1 MVEEPESE
9 IEAVFETPVEV
20 SDVELDVIVED
31 SEGKLG
37 ENELVEEPDDV
48 PLVETEFVPE
58 VTVELDAVVELDV
71 IVEGK
76 VVEEPDA
83 VVLPEVEIVVVRPEV
98 IEDETDVVNELETVD
113 DVVVGPGL
121 RLEESDSEYEVLL
134 LRLVVLEELPD
145 DTRRRNIVPTL
156 VASIRVPTLDFR

>member
-1 MVEEPESE
+1 MVTEVVPVESE
-9 IEAVFETPVEV
+9 VDGP
-20 SDVELDVIVED
+20 
-31 SEGKLG
+31 
-37 ENELVEEPDDV
+37 
-48 PLVETEFVPE
+48 
-58 VTVELDAVVELDV
+58 
-71 IVEGK
+71 
-76 VVEEPDA
+76 VEEPDA